1 MSNYEFNMNS
11 LKNRYPQLHDMIK
24 KLKSDNSIFTVP
36 SADGRHTCYI
46 KPKGEKLFIHDER
59 HPLKEANAFI
69 ETTMPADNDQTKI
82 LVLLG
87 LGMGHYLEALLMK
100 YTDIKF
106 CIVFERDPQMFKKFI
121 ETTSLR
127 SVSPDKKGM
136 VSIFD
141 NPRVD
146 FVVGTQVDDIYF
158 RMFDQINTLGERAFS
173 SMHFVEHPILVRF
186 NKDYYKPAAQE
197 INRVCRD
204 IRAAYGNDPEDSWS
218 GVDNMLLNLNTIVS
232 NPGIDSTF
240 NKFQNRPAVIV
251 ATGPSLNKNIH
262 LLPQI
267 KNRALIFAA
276 DASLNTLLNYSTPI
290 VPDMVCSLE
299 RNLSTCNHFSQIKDK
314 DSMKDIWLAACPVV
328 KPEVYKEWHGKNA
341 VIFRDFAHFRW
352 LGFEKGI
359 LSTGKSVT
367 NMAFQIAIE
376 MGCNPIIL
384 VGQDLAFAKDGNS
397 HATGADHARE
407 GMKNSELIKQT
418 ATVMGNDGTQL
429 KSLDTWV
436 GMLKRFELD
445 IHRWKGTCINATEG
459 GARIKGAKVM
469 TLNEVDKNILS
480 QPFYPGKVLNGLLKI
495 PTTAQKTCDLERAD
509 INIKDGVEYLKS
521 SLKELDD
528 VLKTMDTAMGLVAH
542 NTVTDNEI
550 KTIMEYAEGVKDKV
564 LQHPLCYTSAMHIL
578 QSWCMGRENIFRTV
592 PFYYKDKEAKVEKMI
607 RVFDLFYGLRILYNS
622 IINGI
627 KANYKWKK

>member
-11 LKNRYPQLHDMIK
+11 LKNRYPQLHDTIK
-24 KLKSDNSIFTVP
+24 RTKSDNSVFTLP
-36 SADGRHTCYI
+36 SKDDRQTCYI
-46 KPKGEKLFIHDER
+46 KREGKEVFIHDKNN
-59 HPLKEANAFI
+59 PLKEAISFI
-69 ETTMPADNDQTKI
+69 GTNMPDDANQVKI

-87 LGMGHYLEALLMK
+87 LGMGHYLEAVLKK
-100 YTDIKF
+100 YDQIKF
-106 CIVFERDPQMFKKFI
+106 CIIFERDPQMFKKFV

-127 SVSPDKKGM
+127 SIGPDKKGT
-136 VSIFD
+136 VGIFD
-141 NPRVD
+141 NPRID
-146 FVVGTQVDDIYF
+146 FVVGAQVEDIYF

-173 SMHFVEHPILVRF
+173 AMHFIEHPVLVRF

-218 GVDNMLLNLNTIVS
+218 GVDNMLLNINTIVS

-240 NKFQNRPAVIV
+240 GKFQNRPAVII

-290 VPDMVCSLE
+290 VPDMVFSLE
-299 RNLSTCNHFSQIKDK
+299 RNLSTCNHFAQIKDK
-314 DSMKDIWLAACPVV
+314 DTMKDIWLTACPVV
-328 KPEVYKEWHGKNA
+328 KPGVYKEWHGKNA

-352 LGFEKGI
+352 LGIEKGI

-367 NMAFQIAIE
+367 NMAFAIAVE
-376 MGCNPIIL
+376 MGCDPIIL

-397 HATGADHARE
+397 HAKGADHARE
-407 GMKNSELIKQT
+407 GMKNSELINQT

-469 TLNEVDKNILS
+469 TLMDVDMEILTK
-480 QPFYPGKVLNGLLKI
+480 PFFPGKVLDGLLKI
-495 PTTAQKTCDLERAD
+495 PSTAQKNCDLERAD
-509 INIKDGVEYLKS
+509 INIKDGVEYLKE
-521 SLKELDD
+521 SLIELDN
-528 VLKTMDTAMGLVAH
+528 VLKTMDTAMGLISRGTAS
-542 NTVTDNEI
+542 DNEI
-550 KTIMEYAEGVKDKV
+550 KTIMEYAESVKDKI
-564 LQHPLCYTSAMHIL
+564 LKHPLCYTSAMHIL
-578 QSWCMGRENIFRTV
+578 QSWCMGRENIFRV
-592 PFYYKDKEAKVEKMI
+592 ISFYYKGREADIEKMI
-607 RVFDLFYGLRILYNS
+607 RIFDLFYGLRILYRS

-627 KANYKWKK
+627 GESYRWEK